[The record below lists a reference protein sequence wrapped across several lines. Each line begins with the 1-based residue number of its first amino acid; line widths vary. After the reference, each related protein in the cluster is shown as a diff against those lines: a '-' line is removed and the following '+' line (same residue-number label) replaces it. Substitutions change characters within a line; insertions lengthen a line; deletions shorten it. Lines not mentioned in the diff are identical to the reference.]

1 MEGYTKLFSS
11 IITSTIWR
19 EDDKTRILWI
29 TMLALRNSR
38 NIVEGSIPGL
48 ADMARMTIAECEAA
62 LAKLLAP
69 DAYSRT
75 KDNDGRRIAAVD
87 GGWLIL
93 NGEKYREKQN
103 EDERREY
110 FRLAQ
115 QRHREKQA
123 TLSKTCQQ
131 TSTNVN
137 NVNTAEQSRVR
148 EEQIR
153 EEKIAVP
160 AAKARPPQPTQRKV
174 KLADDA
180 DWFAGIKEAY
190 AKLGVDADAE
200 AIRAR
205 AWLTTPK
212 GKGRKFTQQFFAN
225 WLSRCDRN
233 TCSGDKPPADPAE
246 RQRQRTQADTAAL
259 ASYAD
264 ELLAIRAEEQQ
275 PDLTDERKGYITD
288 CASRLFKKIK
298 DNFGVEGIGKVKLLV
313 LERNKI

>member
-1 MEGYTKLFSS
+1 MSNPAEIPLYQVKNWDKFQHYHDRRPPWIKLHR
-11 IITSTIWR
+11 TVL
-19 EDDKTRILWI
+19 DDCVFLRLPVASRA
-29 TMLALRNSR
+29 LAPLVWLLASESGDGTFGGDIAFRLRLP
-38 NIVEGSIPGL
+38 EL
-48 ADMARMTIAECEAA
+48 EIAEGISGLIQGGYIVCLQDASTA
-62 LAKLLAP
+62 LAPCKQEARL
-69 DAYSRT
+69 
-75 KDNDGRRIAAVD
+75 
-87 GGWLIL
+87 
-93 NGEKYREKQN
+93 ERET
-103 EDERREY
+103 ERETER
-110 FRLAQ
+110 
-115 QRHREKQA
+115 
-123 TLSKTCQQ
+123 
-131 TSTNVN
+131 
-137 NVNTAEQSRVR
+137 
-148 EEQIR
+148 
-153 EEKIAVP
+153 EKIAVP

-233 TCSGDKPPADPAE
+233 TCSGDKPPADHAARE
-246 RQRQRTQADTAAL
+246 RQRTQADTAAL

-298 DNFGVEGIGKVKLLV
+298 DTFGVEGIGKVKLLV
-313 LERNKI
+313 LERNKT